1 MRVKTREHVSFR
13 GNYDRDMVA
22 EVSSITKV
30 IQHDKCWLS
39 VDDMA
44 FEMNPEDADK
54 FVSEAFHNGVLDLS
68 SYKITSIPW

>member
-30 IQHDKCWLS
+30 IQYDKCWLS

>member
-13 GNYDRDMVA
+13 GNYDRDVVS

-30 IQHDKCWLS
+30 IQHDKCWIAA
-39 VDDMA
+39 DDMA
-44 FEMNPEDADK
+44 FEMSQEEADK
-54 FVSEAFHNGVLDLS
+54 LIIEVFQNGVLDLS